1 MLLYEHIYYSIV
13 AQRKE
18 LCHDP
23 SLASIVASFFTA
35 KHKEHF
41 GTSYE
46 SFAFKQLICTSSSQ
60 VLIGPSA

>member
-1 MLLYEHIYYSIV
+1 ME

-23 SLASIVASFFTA
+23 AMDSIATSFFTA

-41 GTSYE
+41 TTSYE
-46 SFAFKQLICTSSSQ
+46 SFAFK
-60 VLIGPSA
+60 